1 MRPSLI
7 IDLDGTLLQTNTF
20 RDYLSFCGK
29 SALHVF
35 RFDLVFFISFWVLM
49 RKVRLVSH
57 SAMKRRLMQR
67 TYRFMLQKGRLDA
80 FVEAELL
87 LVNPRVKEEVERHR
101 NRGHLLVLA
110 TAAPAFYAKP
120 IADNMR
126 LDATLATLLAS
137 DVVIGEWHENVGTMK
152 AATLQN
158 FLHQHHTDID
168 AIITD
173 HSDDLP
179 ILKLHPAGPNWM
191 VSPSPQ
197 TEALLKK
204 ENITYSSL

>member
-1 MRPSLI
+1 MHPSLV

-29 SALHVF
+29 SALHLL
-35 RFDLVFFISFWVLM
+35 RFDLVFYISFWVLM
-49 RKVRLVSH
+49 RKIRAVSH

-67 TYRFMLQKGRLDA
+67 TYRFMLGKGRLDA

-87 LVNPRVKEEVERHR
+87 LVNTQVKEELERHR

-120 IADNMR
+120 IADNLR
-126 LDATLATLLAS
+126 LDATLATLLPS
-137 DVVIGEWHENVGTMK
+137 DVVIGEWHENVGEMK
-152 AATLQN
+152 AATLQS

-173 HSDDLP
+173 HADDLP
-179 ILKLHPAGPNWM
+179 ILKLHPEGPNWL
-191 VSPSPQ
+191 VTPSPQ
-197 TEALLKK
+197 TEAILKK
-204 ENITYSSL
+204 ENITYTIL